1 MTALLRETG
10 PRLRRLLPILAAV
23 FLFNV
28 GVSAWPAVVAG
39 RAMQQGD
46 STGLLGTLYAVCEV
60 VRLPAVLLLPAL
72 TLRFGARRI
81 TQAGLLGLLL
91 VPLAALDGLN
101 GQRAMLSL
109 VLSAVPAMA
118 VYVGLPAFTIG
129 AAREGDEGWALA
141 LLGLVG
147 GAGGALGPWIG
158 GLMTDAYGPLPAFA
172 MQAVSCALVL
182 PVVMRAK
189 LPAPS
194 GWAGWSALAGRGVP
208 WQALGALVLASA
220 ADAGRAAL
228 VPSELVRQGL
238 PLGDVG
244 FLLGAGCAVAGV
256 GFLAFGYLGNQHSP
270 VRVVGAGLLVMAAG
284 SLAAACT
291 SQWCV
296 PFAFSAAVLGLG
308 ASGIRLG
315 ASLSLV
321 SWLGRDRAAVA
332 AALAEVAM
340 LGGRALGAPTL
351 GALGDARGG
360 DVAFQA
366 VGMIGL
372 LVALLLGLAASG
384 RHVRLRLPGGRSG
397 PALAPVPVRH

>member
-1 MTALLRETG
+1 MTALLRDSG
-10 PRLRRLLPILAAV
+10 PRLRGLLPILGAIFV
-23 FLFNV
+23 FNV

-46 STGLLGTLYAVCEV
+46 GTGMLGTLYAICEV

-72 TLRFGARRI
+72 TLRLGARRI
-81 TQAGLLGLLL
+81 TQAGLVGLML
-91 VPLAALDGLN
+91 VPLLAIGGIDPHV
-101 GQRAMLSL
+101 AMLSL

-129 AAREGDEGWALA
+129 AAREGDDGWALA

-158 GLMTDAYGPLPAFA
+158 GLLTDAYGPLPAFA
-172 MQAVSCALVL
+172 LQGASCAVVL
-182 PVVMRAK
+182 PIVTRGK

-194 GWAGWSALAGRGVP
+194 GWPGWSVLAGRGVP

-244 FLLGAGCAVAGV
+244 FLLGAGCTVAGV
-256 GFLAFGYLGNQHSP
+256 GFLAFGHLGNQQSP
-270 VRVVGAGLLVMAAG
+270 TRVIGAGLLVMAAG

-315 ASLSLV
+315 ASLALV
-321 SWLGRDRAAVA
+321 TWLGRDRAAVA
-332 AALAEVAM
+332 AALSEVAM
-340 LGGRALGAPTL
+340 LGGRAFGAPALGTL
-351 GALGDARGG
+351 GQARGG

-366 VGMIGL
+366 VGMTGL
-372 LVALLLGLAASG
+372 LVALVLGLAANG
-384 RHVRLRLPGGRSG
+384 RGSRMRLPWSR
-397 PALAPVPVRH
+397 PERVLAAAR